1 MSWWITLLHDDYP
14 LAPEK
19 LAMSYDTLSNC
30 CKKIANKYGRKVGDI
45 KKLVSKLDNKSNY
58 ILHYRNLQL
67 YLLFGMKLIKTHK
80 IVNLKQS
87 DWLKK
92 YIGFNTEK
100 RKNAVNSFE
109 KDFFKLMVN
118 SVYGKKMEN
127 LRKKINIRL
136 VSNKKYYFK
145 HVNQLLFISQR
156 IFDKNFAAIYEIKP
170 VLTINKPIYVGFTVL
185 KLSKWLMYDFHYNIW
200 C

>member
-1 MSWWITLLHDDYP
+1 
-14 LAPEK
+14 
-19 LAMSYDTLSNC
+19 MSYDTLSNC

-185 KLSKWLMYDFHYNIW
+185 KLSKWLMYDFHYNI
-200 C
+200 